1 MSNAVIKMSNGRI
14 RSKFARGTGKS
25 LKDRLEQSR
34 ETLEKQKKAFALT
47 LSSPPSKKEGER

>member
-14 RSKFARGTGKS
+14 RSKFARGTGQS

-34 ETLEKQKKAFALT
+34 EAIEKQKKAFSLAAA
-47 LSSPPSKKEGER
+47 LSSKPGGRK